1 MKRLLV
7 TLLILSLLGCNN
19 QSKPSSL
26 PGSDGTV
33 HSVGAM
39 RNVMWNGALGPVLS
53 LDTLIPREGLYGL
66 GPESYLRGELLIV
79 DGQTYVS
86 RVVSDSTMQVSKT
99 SEVSAPFFVY
109 GRVMKWKAS
118 HLSNE
123 VHNLK
128 ALEAYL
134 DAETQALKR
143 PFVFMLK
150 GTLSQGTI
158 HIQNLPMGTKVSSP
172 QEAHQ
177 GQVNYELEDAS
188 VTLVGFF
195 SKAHQGVFTHHDSYM
210 HVHLLSEDE
219 TQMGHLDAAQWE
231 GGMKLYLPEE

>member
-79 DGQTYVS
+79 DCRLLIANDPAARS
-86 RVVSDSTMQVSKT
+86 PCPS
-99 SEVSAPFFVY
+99 
-109 GRVMKWKAS
+109 
-118 HLSNE
+118 L
-123 VHNLK
+123 
-128 ALEAYL
+128 
-134 DAETQALKR
+134 
-143 PFVFMLK
+143 
-150 GTLSQGTI
+150 TI
-158 HIQNLPMGTKVSSP
+158 GN
-172 QEAHQ
+172 
-177 GQVNYELEDAS
+177 
-188 VTLVGFF
+188 
-195 SKAHQGVFTHHDSYM
+195 
-210 HVHLLSEDE
+210 
-219 TQMGHLDAAQWE
+219 
-231 GGMKLYLPEE
+231 